1 MEVADNRVRS
11 RFSPRITAEAGKI
24 LGQLTRGKYPAVQ
37 LSADMQLSVR
47 EGVLHRPAAAMSCG
61 TADQMYLALRLA
73 MCRMLLPE
81 DSILVLDDALVNFD
95 DDRCD
100 AAVEILSEEARKR
113 QVILF
118 TCRSL

>member
-1 MEVADNRVRS
+1 
-11 RFSPRITAEAGKI
+11 
-24 LGQLTRGKYPAVQ
+24 
-37 LSADMQLSVR
+37 
-47 EGVLHRPAAAMSCG
+47 MSCG

-81 DSILVLDDALVNFD
+81 DSPLVLDDALVNFD

-118 TCRSL
+118 TCRTL